1 MKGSISVKSLFGKGT
16 TFKVSFPLSLKSSSA
31 VSSANTTQNKVSTV
45 SSEINPTSK
54 ILYVEDDEISV
65 KYVSTITKSLYT
77 IHSAKD
83 SDEAL
88 NRIKENKYDAIL
100 MDINL
105 HRGMDGLELTKVIR
119 KIDGY
124 KSTPIVAITAFA
136 MGHEKEEFLAKGM
149 THYLSKP
156 FVKNQLLS
164 LLESIVDKK

>member
-1 MKGSISVKSLFGKGT
+1 M
-16 TFKVSFPLSLKSSSA
+16 
-31 VSSANTTQNKVSTV
+31 
-45 SSEINPTSK
+45 
-54 ILYVEDDEISV
+54 
-65 KYVSTITKSLYT
+65 TKALYT

-88 NRIKENKYDAIL
+88 NMIKQNKYDAIL

-105 HRGMDGLELTKVIR
+105 HRGMDGIELTKVIR

-156 FVKNQLLS
+156 FVKNQLLKF
-164 LLESIVDKK
+164 IRKYC